1 LLHND
6 RAATEGGPASSRG
19 DRQAPVETETV
30 IRYGLTKTGKRG
42 PAAGLQKDPGNYG
55 QWQFASR

>member
-1 LLHND
+1 MIALRPEML
-6 RAATEGGPASSRG
+6 RYRPAGTR
-19 DRQAPVETETV
+19 RAPVETETV

-42 PAAGLQKDPGNYG
+42 PVAGLRKDPGNYG